1 MEAEINLY
9 KRKFLLFSGKGG
21 VGKTTVSSAF
31 ALSCAKR
38 GERTLLMELN
48 TKDQVS
54 SMFGASRV
62 GTEIVEIEDNLF
74 AVNVTPDAAM
84 EEYALMMLKVRVV
97 YKAVFQ
103 NRIMKAFLKA
113 IPGINEL
120 VMLGKAYYHVI
131 EEHDDGSPVWDKVI
145 VDAPATGHGI
155 FLLQIPSVITDI
167 LSSGHMFEEAKRIL
181 DVLRDPETTALSLIT
196 LPEEMPVNETKML
209 HDTVANELKIPTGA
223 VITNAVYAPRFT
235 PEERAVISE
244 ARSEVKPAT
253 TVGNLLDAANF
264 RAMRVDMQQAYCDEI
279 RKDLDLPY
287 VELPF
292 YFVERLDFQ
301 SLKDMAARLAEQLGG
316 AS

>member
-1 MEAEINLY
+1 MEAETNLY
-9 KRKFLLFSGKGG
+9 NRKFLLFSGKGG
-21 VGKTTVSSAF
+21 VGKTTVASAF
-31 ALSCAKR
+31 ALSCAQR

-48 TKDQVS
+48 TKDKVS
-54 SMFGASRV
+54 SMFGATEV

-131 EEHDDGSPVWDKVI
+131 EEYDDGSPVWDKII

-167 LSSGHMFEEAKRIL
+167 LSSGHMYEEAKRIL
-181 DVLRDPETTALSLIT
+181 DVLRDPKTTALSLIT

-209 HDTVANELKIPTGA
+209 HKTVVNELKIPTGA
-223 VITNAVYAPRFT
+223 VIANAVYPPTFDVA
-235 PEERAVISE
+235 ERSIIRE
-244 ARSEVKPAT
+244 ARNEVEPAS

-264 RAMRVDMQQAYCDEI
+264 RAMRVDMQQRYCREI
-279 RKDLDLPY
+279 REDIDLPY

-301 SLKDMAARLAEQLGG
+301 SLKDMAASLEAQLTEV
-316 AS
+316 S

>member
-1 MEAEINLY
+1 MEAESSLY
-9 KRKFLLFSGKGG
+9 DLKFLLFSGKGG
-21 VGKTTVSSAF
+21 VGKTTVASAF
-31 ALSCAKR
+31 ALSCAQR

-48 TKDQVS
+48 TKDKVS

-131 EEHDDGSPVWDKVI
+131 EEHEDGSPVWDKVI

-155 FLLQIPSVITDI
+155 FLFRIPGVITDI

-181 DVLRDPETTALSLIT
+181 DVLRDPKTTALSLIT

-209 HDTVANELKIPTGA
+209 HDTVVNELKIPIGA
-223 VITNAVYAPRFT
+223 VIANAVYPPKFSA
-235 PEERAVISE
+235 EQRAVIGE
-244 ARSEVKPAT
+244 ARSDVKPASI
-253 TVGNLLDAANF
+253 VGNLLDAANF
-264 RAMRVDMQQAYCDEI
+264 RSMRVDMQQRYCQEI
-279 RKDLDLPY
+279 QDDIDLPY

-301 SLKDMAARLAEQLGG
+301 SLKDMAARLEAQLEGE
-316 AS
+316 S